1 MKRRKKKMSLM
12 NIILLILL
20 LIYAFSLIGMIAWGL
35 ISSLRDAWDFDDF
48 PTKLPGSFSELIFDN
63 YETAIKGF
71 STKVET
77 ENGYETVSFLEM
89 IVNTL
94 LYAGGSAL
102 MVTIM
107 PCITAYIATNFK
119 FKILNIYYIIVVVCM
134 ALPIIGSS
142 ASELQMA
149 QALGIYNTIW
159 GMWLMKGYFIGM
171 YFLVFYA
178 SFKSLPR
185 GFTEAA
191 EIDGAGNFTIMT
203 KVVLPLVRTTFT
215 TIFLIQFINFW
226 NDYQTPNLFLRKV
239 PTLAVGLFRFMGE
252 TNIMYS
258 NPPTQMAGSM
268 ILLIPILLIYIL
280 LQKRLIGSVTMGG
293 LKE

>member
-1 MKRRKKKMSLM
+1 MSIKKKISVM
-12 NIILLILL
+12 NVILFVLLIV
-20 LIYAFSLIGMIAWGL
+20 YSFSLIAMIGWGM

-48 PTKLPGSFSELIFDN
+48 PTKLPGSLSELNFEN
-63 YETAIKGF
+63 YKTAIKGF

-77 ENGYETVSFLEM
+77 ENGYETVSFFRM
-89 IVNTL
+89 IVNTI
-94 LYAGGSAL
+94 LYAGGSAI
-102 MVTIM
+102 MVTVM
-107 PCITAYIATNFK
+107 PCFTAYITANFK
-119 FKILNIYYIIVVVCM
+119 FKFLKLYYLIVVVCM

-149 QALGIYNTIW
+149 QTLGIYNTIW
-159 GMWLMKGYFIGM
+159 GMWLMKGYFLGM

-178 SFKSLPR
+178 AFKSIPR

-191 EIDGAGNFTIMT
+191 EIDGAGNFTVMF

-215 TIFLIQFINFW
+215 TILLIQFINLW

-239 PTLAVGLFRFMGE
+239 PTLAVGLYRFMGQ
-252 TNIMYS
+252 TNIIYS

-268 ILLIPILLIYIL
+268 MLLIPILVIYIV
-280 LQKRLIGSVTMGG
+280 LQKQLIGSVTMGG